1 MTKNKLHLGVALATL
16 TMATALV
23 SPQAA
28 AKHKV
33 AKHKAVATYA
43 APSKTDLMEAQLRA
57 MQNEIAS
64 LRAQVNSTAPVTAV
78 DAQKVQ
84 ELDARMATVET
95 TSTKL
100 IQKEKRKDNMVFFR
114 GGYQYY
120 EKQRQGG
127 TLPAVNGT
135 NALSGNDA
143 WYVGAGFD
151 FSLADDL
158 WGAMHGTEVLAELMF
173 DYKQVGTKAVNGL
186 ATTQLATVN
195 QFTLAASPK
204 VKFLK
209 GSAFRPWLIPVG
221 LEVNVVSPP
230 SSAITVLNPGM
241 QFGAGADYNLWK
253 NLYLGGDVR
262 YHYAPGTVD
271 GVNTNGVSAG
281 GYLGIGF

>member
-33 AKHKAVATYA
+33 AKHKSVATYA
-43 APSKTDLMEAQLRA
+43 APSKTDLMEAQLRS
-57 MQNEIAS
+57 MQDEIAS

-120 EKQRQGG
+120 EKQRSGG
-127 TLPAVNGT
+127 TLGGT

-151 FSLADDL
+151 WSLADDL

-186 ATTQLATVN
+186 GGQQATVN

>member
-33 AKHKAVATYA
+33 AKHKSVATYA
-43 APSKTDLMEAQLRA
+43 APSKTDLMEAQLRS
-57 MQNEIAS
+57 MQDEIAS

-120 EKQRQGG
+120 EKQRNGG
-127 TLPAVNGT
+127 TLYT
-135 NALSGNDA
+135 NTPSFSGNDA

-173 DYKQVGTKAVNGL
+173 DYKQVGTKAPNGL
-186 ATTQLATVN
+186 LLQQATVN

>member
-33 AKHKAVATYA
+33 AKHKSVATYA
-43 APSKTDLMEAQLRA
+43 APSKTDLMEAQLRS
-57 MQNEIAS
+57 MQDEIAS

-127 TLPAVNGT
+127 TLPLVNGT
-135 NALSGNDA
+135 NTLSGNDA

-151 FSLADDL
+151 FSLL
-158 WGAMHGTEVLAELMF
+158 MICGALCTAPKCWQNSCLIINKLAPRLLTVLAL
-173 DYKQVGTKAVNGL
+173 KVL
-186 ATTQLATVN
+186 A
-195 QFTLAASPK
+195 
-204 VKFLK
+204 
-209 GSAFRPWLIPVG
+209 
-221 LEVNVVSPP
+221 
-230 SSAITVLNPGM
+230 LNL
-241 QFGAGADYNLWK
+241 N
-253 NLYLGGDVR
+253 
-262 YHYAPGTVD
+262 
-271 GVNTNGVSAG
+271 
-281 GYLGIGF
+281 

>member
-16 TMATALV
+16 TMAAALV

-28 AKHKV
+28 AKQKV
-33 AKHKAVATYA
+33 AKHKAVAHTAYA
-43 APSKTDLMEAQLRA
+43 APSKTDLLEAQLRS
-57 MQNEIAS
+57 MQDEIAG
-64 LRAQVNSTAPVTAV
+64 LRAQVNSTAPVTSA
-78 DAQKVQ
+78 DSQKVQ
-84 ELDARMATVET
+84 ELDARMANVET
-95 TSTKL
+95 KEAKH
-100 IQKEKRKDNMVFFR
+100 KEKRKDNMVFFR

-120 EKQRQGG
+120 EKSRNGG
-127 TLPAVNGT
+127 TLGGT
-135 NALSGNDA
+135 NSFSGNDA

-151 FSLADDL
+151 WSLADDL

-173 DYKQVGTKAVNGL
+173 DYKQVGTKAVNG
-186 ATTQLATVN
+186 AGGQLATVN

-241 QFGAGADYNLWK
+241 QFGAGADYNVWK